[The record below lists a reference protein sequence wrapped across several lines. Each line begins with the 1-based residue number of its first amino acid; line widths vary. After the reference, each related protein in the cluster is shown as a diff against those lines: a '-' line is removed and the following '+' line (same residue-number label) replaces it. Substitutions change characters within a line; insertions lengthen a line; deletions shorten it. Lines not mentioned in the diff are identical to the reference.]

1 VLKEKGTPFT
11 ESKRETSPTYESII
25 RIKVKT
31 GGRWR
36 TLAGAVVAGQPKIVE
51 VKGIPLEAPFSPV
64 MLFVNNNDKPGFIGL
79 IGAALGDAQINI
91 ADFHL
96 GRVAEGEDAI
106 AIVGVDQEVP
116 EAILAKVRAAPQV
129 RYAKAL
135 HF

>member
-1 VLKEKGTPFT
+1 VQ
-11 ESKRETSPTYESII
+11 
-25 RIKVKT
+25 T

-51 VKGIPLEAPFSPV
+51 VKGIALEAPFSPV
-64 MLFVNNNDKPGFIGL
+64 MLFVNNNDQPGFIGL
-79 IGAALGDAQINI
+79 LGKALGDAQINI

-96 GRVAEGEDAI
+96 GRVAAGEDAI
-106 AIVGVDQEVP
+106 AIVGVDQDVP

-129 RYAKAL
+129 KYARAL